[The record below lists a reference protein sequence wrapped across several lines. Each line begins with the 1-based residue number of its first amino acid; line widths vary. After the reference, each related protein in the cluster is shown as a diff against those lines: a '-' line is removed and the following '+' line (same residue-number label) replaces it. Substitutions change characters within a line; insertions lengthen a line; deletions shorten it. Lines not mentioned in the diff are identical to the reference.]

1 MGIKVANNA
10 FGTLAS
16 SITNSAT
23 SITLTTGQGARF
35 PTLSAGDYF
44 YATLIDTS
52 NNLEIV
58 KCTARSTDVLTIT
71 RAQEN
76 TTARAYSAGDRIE
89 IRITAATF
97 EEATAVENG
106 EITEAKLA
114 DGAVT
119 AAKLASGAAVANI
132 ATGGIATAKLAD
144 DAVTQDKFAGHFL
157 AGFSGQGS
165 FNFNNSTPN
174 SIAYVTGPF
183 TNDPSFN
190 DRSGMLLHLSSKDYG
205 TDATSAREL
214 QLFGTDTDGGGLY
227 YRPKQG
233 TTGWHGWSALQNA
246 FAYKEGPT
254 SYNNSYIN
262 NWNTGGGRGECLD
275 ATSSGT
281 GIYIRESGYYF
292 AQGMQ
297 RISAANGMTGLAI
310 NGDRAALESR
320 SDNFWSHDHSGDG
333 AGEFSQSFCV
343 GYFEA
348 GWLITFGAPSTG
360 MAAYGAQGYNG
371 GLIIWRLS

>member
-35 PTLSAGDYF
+35 PTLGAGDYF
-44 YATLIDTS
+44 YATLIDTT
-52 NNLEIV
+52 NNLEVV
-58 KCTARSTDVLTIT
+58 KCTARSTDVLTVT

-97 EEATAVENG
+97 EEATAVADG
-106 EITEAKLA
+106 EVTTAKLA
-114 DGAVT
+114 DAAVT
-119 AAKLASGAAVANI
+119 SAKLASGAAVANI
-132 ATGGIATAKLAD
+132 ATGGITTAKLAD
-144 DAVTQDKFAGHFL
+144 DAVTRDKFAGHFL
-157 AGFSGQGS
+157 STQGLVTS
-165 FNFNNSTPN
+165 FNFNNSVPN
-174 SIAYVTGPF
+174 SITHVSGPY
-183 TNDPSFN
+183 TNDPSYL
-190 DRSGMLLHLSSKDYG
+190 DRDGMLLHVSSHLYG
-205 TDATSAREL
+205 RDDPNAREW
-214 QLFGTDTDGGGLY
+214 QLVGFDTDGSGLY
-227 YRPKQG
+227 FRTKQG
-233 TTGWHGWSALQNA
+233 TSGWHGWNKLTND

-254 SYNNSYIN
+254 SYNNSYIS

-275 ATSSGT
+275 PTSSGT

-297 RISAANGMTGLAI
+297 RISSVNGMTGLAI
-310 NGDRAALESR
+310 NGDRSSLESR

-348 GWLITFGAPSTG
+348 GWLITYGTPSSG
-360 MAAYGAQGYNG
+360 MGAYGVSGYNG